1 MKIMKIKSTTFI
13 HIKNKTIVKQNLLIL
28 ALFLF
33 TIGMMYSMLTRNI
46 NLMIACESCT
56 LISIALL
63 VYLLKKKI

>member
-1 MKIMKIKSTTFI
+1 M
-13 HIKNKTIVKQNLLIL
+13 KQNLLLL

-33 TIGMMYSMLTRNI
+33 MIGMMYSLITRNV

-63 VYLLKKKI
+63 VYHLKTKQ

>member
-1 MKIMKIKSTTFI
+1 M
-13 HIKNKTIVKQNLLIL
+13 KQNLLIL

-33 TIGMMYSMLTRNI
+33 MIGMMYSMMTRNI

>member
-1 MKIMKIKSTTFI
+1 M
-13 HIKNKTIVKQNLLIL
+13 KQNLLIL

-33 TIGMMYSMLTRNI
+33 TIGMMYSMITRNI
-46 NLMIACESCT
+46 NLMIACESLT